1 MINEIN
7 SGIVNMIQ
15 QAPNSKNDGGRELRL
30 QYLRRTRIEAMTEK
44 MAIED
49 IAKAVEDKPI
59 CA

>member
-1 MINEIN
+1 
-7 SGIVNMIQ
+7 MIQ